1 MWTWW
6 FLLVMVCALAVW
18 NVAPAGASPFYLR
31 VRRALQVAG
40 GVGLVVL
47 LALFRGVS
55 AAGQTIGLQT
65 DYWGMLGMIGWAY
78 LVASLC

>member
-1 MWTWW
+1 MA
-6 FLLVMVCALAVW
+6 CALAVW
-18 NVAPAGASPFYLR
+18 NAAPAGASPFCLR
-31 VRRALQVAG
+31 ARRAIQVAG
-40 GVGLVVL
+40 GAGLVVL